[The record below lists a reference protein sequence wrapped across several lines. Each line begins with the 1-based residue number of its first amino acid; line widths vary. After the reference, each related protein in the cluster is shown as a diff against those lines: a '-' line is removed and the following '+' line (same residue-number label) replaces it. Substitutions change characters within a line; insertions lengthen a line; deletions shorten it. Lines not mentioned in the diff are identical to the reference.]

1 MDQCLKTFFFFFRLG
16 IPIERVHE
24 YSEYWERARQLYA
37 PFESTVTMKTG
48 NADVYDNEIPGG
60 QYTNLHFQAYSLGL
74 ADQFSEV
81 KKKYAMANELLGD
94 VVKVRTHSPLLSPP
108 HILIIANLTRP
119 QSSLMRK
126 LQDAKDDGKEE
137 RRLLFLPMIPS
148 VLSSRL
154 KTDSK
159 DDWGRVRVKDAQMSN
174 ISFPFS
180 LKVCRV

>member
-1 MDQCLKTFFFFFRLG
+1 MKNLKIRLNFSRCTTREAAKFKNLIFFRVG

-81 KKKYAMANELLGD
+81 KKKYAMANDLLGD
-94 VVKVRTHSPLLSPP
+94 VVKVRRYLALPLF
-108 HILIIANLTRP
+108 NFLTR
-119 QSSLMRK
+119 L
-126 LQDAKDDGKEE
+126 
-137 RRLLFLPMIPS
+137 ITWS
-148 VLSSRL
+148 VL
-154 KTDSK
+154 T
-159 DDWGRVRVKDAQMSN
+159 
-174 ISFPFS
+174 
-180 LKVCRV
+180 